1 MSSAK
6 SAAADYHRGGWCPI
20 PIQRGS
26 KHPALEELEP
36 YLSRP
41 ATTEEL
47 RSWRWPGVGIVTGP
61 VSGVLVL
68 DVDDAEGEAVLRK
81 YGHPVTPMARTP
93 SGGMHLYFKHPEHHV
108 RTRIKVAPGL
118 DVKASGGYVVAPPSV
133 GENGRPYE
141 WILSPDDA
149 ELADPPEWLMWLLE
163 RERAKEPAVS
173 VGERIPPGKRNKVLA
188 SLAGSMR
195 RRGMGEGEILAAL
208 QVTNEQRCQPPLEAA
223 EVEKVA

>member
-118 DVKASGGYVVAPPSV
+118 DVKASGGYAVAPPSA
-133 GENGRPYE
+133 GPNGRPYE
-141 WILSPDDA
+141 WIIPPEEA
-149 ELADPPEWLMWLLE
+149 ELADPPGGLWASWSGNRLKGQPRQSKIAYP
-163 RERAKEPAVS
+163 RESATTLSPALPDLCVGAVWAKRKSWPRSESRTNSAVS
-173 VGERIPPGKRNKVLA
+173 PL
-188 SLAGSMR
+188 SR
-195 RRGMGEGEILAAL
+195 RR
-208 QVTNEQRCQPPLEAA
+208 R
-223 EVEKVA
+223 